1 MESSSAPGT
10 YGGSPFNTIGA
21 GTGWS
26 AMANLV
32 RELDEQKIQSY
43 KDDID
48 TILVF
53 VRLSV
58 LIRALL
64 LIYM

>member
-1 MESSSAPGT
+1 
-10 YGGSPFNTIGA
+10 
-21 GTGWS
+21 
-26 AMANLV
+26 MANLV

-58 LIRALL
+58 LIRTLL

>member
-1 MESSSAPGT
+1 MPSGAHGTGT
-10 YGGSPFNTIGA
+10 YNTIGT

-26 AMANLV
+26 AMARIV
-32 RELDEQKIQSY
+32 REIDEQKIQNY

-53 VRLSV
+53 VRFQTLSTTLP
-58 LIRALL
+58 LILV
-64 LIYM
+64 M

>member
-1 MESSSAPGT
+1 MESYTSPGALGT
-10 YGGSPFNTIGA
+10 GLYTTIGS

-26 AMANLV
+26 AMARIV
-32 RELDEQKIQSY
+32 REIDEQKIQNY

-53 VRLSV
+53 VCL
-58 LIRALL
+58 
-64 LIYM
+64 